1 MTVMTEFTGIRLS
14 YTDADSWAGIPVGR
28 GILAG
33 ISLRRAGDMGLS
45 APGADVRRRELARS
59 VGWTGGDEYALRQVH
74 SRTVVPVDARSPRE
88 CREIQADG
96 LSCGKAGLL
105 LTVTVADCIPIFIAD
120 RRGGAYAIVHSGWKG
135 TGILMDALGL
145 MRREYG
151 SRPED
156 LSVTI
161 GPGIGACCYSVPKE
175 RWDAFRRE
183 FGPASASV
191 AEGSFRLDLRRAN
204 VDLLRKAGVSD
215 LAVVE
220 DCTACSPGLGSFRR
234 QGPESFTRMLAFIG
248 KAEGGA
254 L

>member
-1 MTVMTEFTGIRLS
+1 MTEFTGICLS

-28 GILAG
+28 GLLAG
-33 ISLRRAGDMGLS
+33 ISLQRAGDMGLS
-45 APGADVRRRELARS
+45 SPGAALRRRELVRS
-59 VGWTGGDEYALRQVH
+59 IGWTGGDEYALRQVH
-74 SRTVVPVDARSPRE
+74 SRIVVPIDARSPQE

-105 LTVTVADCIPIFIAD
+105 LTVTVADCLPIFIAD
-120 RRGGAYAIVHSGWKG
+120 RRRGAYAIVHSGWKG
-135 TGILMDALGL
+135 TGILLDAVGL
-145 MRREYG
+145 MRQEYG

-161 GPGIGACCYSVPKE
+161 GPGIGACCYSVPMD
-175 RWDAFRRE
+175 RWDAFRQE
-183 FGPASASV
+183 FGPASV
-191 AEGSFRLDLRRAN
+191 AGGEGAFRLDLRRAN
-204 VDLLRKAGVSD
+204 VDLLRKAGISD

-220 DCTACSPGLGSFRR
+220 DCTACSPDLGSYRR
-234 QGPESFTRMLAFIG
+234 QGPGSFTRMLAFIG